1 MFANMKID
9 FLSESEMSMVHDQCF
24 RILMEKGVKVEYKPA
39 LELFEN
45 AGARVDYATE
55 HVYFTRD
62 IIEAALRTVPKEF
75 TARGAAEAHDM
86 ELPHPSGSFYTSTC
100 IQSMQYHD
108 PDTGRT
114 VDNTVNRFAEWC
126 QLAEVLPNVHKV
138 AIQTPMDVP
147 HETADVHALK
157 VQLENT
163 SKPLMILAYCPE
175 SVDYLFELLLA
186 RAGSVEALKARPLV
200 LTYPTSLSPLKF
212 KPMDLM
218 TIQRSCQYGIP
229 VVGNSLAISG
239 ATAPITPAGTALLA
253 AVEILAMVVMTQIY
267 QPGHPFVGSVYTTTM
282 DMKTGNALLGN
293 TESMLSRAVGAQ
305 FIKKAF
311 NIPTETF
318 SFMSDAYLS
327 DGQAVL
333 EKSLMPAMLSL
344 AESDIQYGMGRLG
357 GPTLASPVQ
366 MVMDDRIFTIIQR
379 SLSGVEI
386 NEETLAMQEIFE
398 NAPDGQFLTNPHTL
412 RYCRDGIRPDLFVA
426 DSVDTWKDKG
436 GKDLYERAVEKYNAL
451 KKDFKP
457 QALSDDV
464 IKEMEKIV
472 KRADEQLVGKL
483 K

>member
-1 MFANMKID
+1 MFANMKAD
-9 FLSESEMSMVHDQCF
+9 FLTDSEMSMVHDQCF
-24 RILMEKGVKVEYKPA
+24 RILMEKGIKVEYKPA
-39 LELFEN
+39 LNLFDN

-75 TARGAAEAHDM
+75 IARGAAEAHDM

-114 VDNTVNRFAEWC
+114 VDNTVQRFAQWC

-175 SVDYLFELLLA
+175 SVDFLFDLLLA
-186 RAGSVEALKARPLV
+186 RAGSAEALKARPLV

-293 TESMLSRAVGAQ
+293 AESMLGRAVGAE

-311 NIPTETF
+311 KIPTETF

-327 DGQAVL
+327 DGQTVL

-344 AESDIQYGMGRLG
+344 AGSDIQYGMGRLG

-379 SLSGVEI
+379 TLSGVEI
-386 NEETLAMQEIFE
+386 NADTLAMQEIFE
-398 NAPDGQFLTNPHTL
+398 HAPDGQFIANSHTL
-412 RYCRDGIRPDLFVA
+412 RHCRDGIRPDLFAA
-426 DSVDTWKDKG
+426 DSVDTWKDQG

-451 KKDFKP
+451 KKEFKP
-457 QALSDDV
+457 QVLSDDV

-472 KRADEQLVGKL
+472 KRADEKLVGKL
-483 K
+483 

>member
-9 FLSESEMSMVHDQCF
+9 FLTESETSMVRDQCF
-24 RILMEKGVKVEYKPA
+24 QILLEKGIKVEYQPA
-39 LELFEN
+39 LKLFEK
-45 AGARVDYATE
+45 AGARVDVATE
-55 HVYFTRD
+55 QVYFTRD
-62 IIEAALRTVPKEF
+62 IIETALTTVPKEF
-75 TARGAAEAHDM
+75 VARGAGEAHDM
-86 ELPHPSGSFYTSTC
+86 ELPHPTGSFYTSTC
-100 IQSMQYHD
+100 IQSMQVHD
-108 PDTGRT
+108 PATGRT
-114 VDNTVNRFAEWC
+114 VDNTVERFAEWC

-175 SVDYLFELLLA
+175 SVDYLFDLLLA
-186 RAGSVEALKARPLV
+186 RAGSVEALKARPLA

-229 VVGNSLAISG
+229 IVGNSLAISG
-239 ATAPITPAGTALLA
+239 ATAPVTPAGTALVA
-253 AVEILAMVVMTQIY
+253 AVEILAMLVMSQIY

-282 DMKTGNALLGN
+282 DMKTGNAMLGN
-293 TESMLSRAVGAQ
+293 VESMLSRAVGAQ

-311 NIPTETF
+311 HIPTETF

-327 DGQAVL
+327 DGQAIL
-333 EKSLMPAMLSL
+333 EKSLMPAILSL
-344 AESDIQYGMGRLG
+344 AGSDIQYGMGRLG

-386 NEETLAMQEIFE
+386 NADTLAMPEIVE
-398 NAPDGQFLTNPHTL
+398 HAPDGQFLANPHTL
-412 RYCRDGIRPDLFVA
+412 RHCRDGIRPDLFMA
-426 DSVDTWKDKG
+426 DSVDTWKAEG

-451 KKDFKP
+451 KKEFKS

-464 IKEMEKIV
+464 IKDMEKIV
-472 KRADEQLVGKL
+472 KRADEQLVGTL